1 MQSEGRKSIKTQE
14 EVKCARDYDDKQKD
28 SFRRAIDGV
37 NHVPEREAQDAVSGP
52 EDDSARDSEQKHC
65 DHEKF
70 RTEENTMVHK
80 VEQARG
86 DGDTDKDFSHCE
98 AKTFLTSHHLIK
110 GISHAASLSFQRR
123 SAREGRAKLR

>member
-1 MQSEGRKSIKTQE
+1 MQSEGRESIKTQE
-14 EVKCARDYDDKQKD
+14 EVKCARDYDDKHKD

-37 NHVPEREAQDAVSGP
+37 NHVPEREAHDAVNGP

-70 RTEENTMVHK
+70 QTEENAMVHK

-86 DGDTDKDFSHCE
+86 DGNTGKDFSHCE
-98 AKTFLTSHHLIK
+98 AKAFLTSHRLIK
-110 GISHAASLSFQRR
+110 GISHAASLSPRSG